1 MKFKSFLISAVLS
14 SLLLS
19 MPVSAEP
26 ETTVKENN
34 EVTTATTISET
45 AVTEVTD
52 VTEATTAHQHGVG
65 SVILSEEEVSSPA
78 FFEEILNYVGEDDAA
93 NLNDNLKNNALTI
106 NSTTIDYSDKSM
118 FTVTT
123 RTGDV
128 FYLII
133 NNSDGSCLF
142 LNAVDTADLTSLLDK
157 SNENNSLNEN
167 AISEIEEFELQEEL
181 QKETTPSD
189 NETED
194 ATTKKHTTTADTKKE
209 FSLTANIL
217 WIVLGVIGAVLVSVL
232 FIFLKKKKSSSNN
245 SYDES
250 FNEDFNNFNDKTQ
263 IASDDDDE
271 IEEYMET
278 PE

>member
-1 MKFKSFLISAVLS
+1 MKIKPFLISAVLS

-19 MPVSAEP
+19 MSVSAEP

-45 AVTEVTD
+45 AVTD
-52 VTEATTAHQHGVG
+52 VTEPQKSTTAHQHGVG
-65 SVILSEEEVSSPA
+65 SVILSEEEVGSPA

-142 LNAVDTADLTSLLDK
+142 FNAVDTADLTSLLDK

-189 NETED
+189 NESED
-194 ATTKKHTTTADTKKE
+194 ATTKKHTTTADTKIKKKN
-209 FSLTANIL
+209 SLTTNIL
-217 WIVLGVIGAVLVSVL
+217 WIVLGVIGAVLVAVL
-232 FIFLKKKKSSSNN
+232 FMFIKKKKSSSNN

-250 FNEDFNNFNDKTQ
+250 FNEDFNSFNDKTQ
-263 IASDDDDE
+263 MTSDDEE
-271 IEEYMET
+271 IEEYMED
-278 PE
+278 

>member
-1 MKFKSFLISAVLS
+1 MKIKSFLISAVLS

-19 MPVSAEP
+19 MPVSAD
-26 ETTVKENN
+26 ETTSKEDNK
-34 EVTTATTISET
+34 ETTATTISET
-45 AVTEVTD
+45 AVTD
-52 VTEATTAHQHGVG
+52 MTEATESTTTHQHGVG
-65 SVILSEEEVSSPA
+65 SVILSEDEVSSPA

-157 SNENNSLNEN
+157 SNENNTLNEN
-167 AISEIEEFELQEEL
+167 AMSEIKEFELQEE
-181 QKETTPSD
+181 TTPSD
-189 NETED
+189 NKIED
-194 ATTKKHTTTADTKKE
+194 TTTRNRTTTTADTKTK
-209 FSLTANIL
+209 SKPDYLKNLL
-217 WIVLGVIGAVLVSVL
+217 WIGIAVGGAALISLLFVL
-232 FIFLKKKKSSSNN
+232 LKKKKGSSNS

-250 FNEDFNNFNDKTQ
+250 FNEDFNNFNAKTQ
-263 IASDDDDE
+263 LDTDDDEE
-271 IEEYMET
+271 IEEYMED
-278 PE
+278 